1 MSMLTIEGAEADVVV
16 SAVGAG
22 TVAEEVM
29 ASKAR
34 MVVAL
39 VDEVDMAVVEE
50 EAVTTDTMVV
60 VEDTVVEEGV
70 VGMEG
75 SEAVDLIVD

>member
-1 MSMLTIEGAEADVVV
+1 MVV
-16 SAVGAG
+16 SAVGAD
-22 TVAEEVM
+22 TVAEEGMV
-29 ASKAR
+29 SKAR
-34 MVVAL
+34 MAVAM
-39 VDEVDMAVVEE
+39 VGEVDMVVAVE

-60 VEDTVVEEGV
+60 VEDTVVEVGV